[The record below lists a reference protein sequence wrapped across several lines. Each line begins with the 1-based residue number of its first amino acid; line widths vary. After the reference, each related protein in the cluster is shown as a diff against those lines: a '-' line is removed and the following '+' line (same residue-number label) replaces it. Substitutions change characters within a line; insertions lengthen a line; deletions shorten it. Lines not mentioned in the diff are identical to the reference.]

1 MPIANKK
8 EIQITISEDCNLNCI
23 YCYEKSK
30 SHNVI
35 TEQKI
40 KEIILKE
47 LASPGLKQI
56 IIYFHGG
63 EIALHFDIIK
73 NTCEWVWKENF
84 ETKVTFAASTN
95 GTLIQD
101 DIKKWFELHSSDFQ
115 LGLSLDGT
123 KEMHD
128 INRNNSFDKI
138 DLHFFKTQWPN
149 QPVKMT
155 ISPLTIDKT
164 AEGIIYIINQG
175 FYVSANLAYGCEWN
189 NMELKRAYA
198 KELTKLAD
206 FFISNPEIDL
216 PRRPFCKNLELI
228 GKYVV
233 SNKPQRHI
241 KWCGTG
247 EYMVCYS
254 PEGDKYPCQ
263 MFMPSSG
270 NEKGGIPMIENI
282 QVSSLCNSCCIL
294 SICPSCYGYN
304 YINTGILSK
313 APDGLC
319 DYTKLETLCYSYI
332 LSTMLKDAN
341 KYKHTRNMSD
351 VSKAL
356 CIKGIKYV
364 QETLLLELSDYLKV

>member
-1 MPIANKK
+1 MSMNYKK

-35 TEQKI
+35 NEKNAQ
-40 KEIILKE
+40 E
-47 LASPGLKQI
+47 LIRNELSSPGLKQA

-63 EIALHFDIIK
+63 EIALHFDVIK
-73 NTCEWVWKENF
+73 RICEWVWKQKF
-84 ETKVTFAASTN
+84 EPEIKFAASTN
-95 GTLIQD
+95 GTLIHE
-101 DIKKWFELHSSDFQ
+101 DIKKWLELHSTDFQ
-115 LGLSLDGT
+115 IGLSLDGT

-138 DLHFFKTQWPN
+138 DVQFFKSTWPN

-164 AEGIIYIINQG
+164 AEGIIYIISQG
-175 FYVSANLAYGCEWN
+175 LYVSANLAYGCEWGQDK
-189 NMELKRAYA
+189 LKKAYA
-198 KELTKLAD
+198 KELSKLAD
-206 FFISNPEIDL
+206 FFISNPEIEL
-216 PRRPFCKNLELI
+216 PKRPLCKNIELI
-228 GKYVV
+228 GKYVL
-233 SNKPQRHI
+233 SHKPQKHV

-247 EYMVCYS
+247 EFMVCYS
-254 PEGDKYPCQ
+254 PEGNKYPCQ

-270 NEKGGIPMIENI
+270 NEKINIPPIENI
-282 QVSSLCNSCCIL
+282 QIISSCKSCCIL

-304 YINTGILSK
+304 FINTGIISK

-341 KYKHTRNMSD
+341 KYKHTRHMSD
-351 VSKAL
+351 ITKAL
-356 CIKGIKYV
+356 CIKGIRYI
-364 QETLLLELSDYLKV
+364 QENLSAELSSYL

>member
-1 MPIANKK
+1 MSMSYKK

-35 TEQKI
+35 TEQKSR
-40 KEIILKE
+40 EIIRKELTTPDLKE
-47 LASPGLKQI
+47 A

-63 EIALHFDIIK
+63 EIAIHFDIIK
-73 NTCEWVWKENF
+73 NICEWVWSENF
-84 ETKVTFAASTN
+84 KPKVSFAASTN
-95 GTLIQD
+95 GTLIHG
-101 DIKKWFELHSSDFQ
+101 DIKKWLEKHSKVFN

-138 DLHFFKTQWPN
+138 DLQFFKRLWPE

-164 AEGIIYIINQG
+164 AEGIIFLINQG
-175 FYVSANLAYGCEWN
+175 FHVSANLAYGCEWDKE
-189 NMELKRAYA
+189 ELKKKYA
-198 KELTKLAD
+198 KELIKLAD
-206 FFISNPEIDL
+206 FFISNPDICL
-216 PRRPFCKNLELI
+216 PKRLFNKNLELI
-228 GKYVV
+228 GKYVI
-233 SNKPQRHI
+233 NNRQQRHV

-247 EYMVCYS
+247 EFMVCYS
-254 PEGDKYPCQ
+254 PEGNKYPCQ

-270 NEKGGIPMIENI
+270 NGNQEIPSINDI
-282 QVSSLCNSCCIL
+282 QIISPCNDCCIL

-304 YINTGILSK
+304 FINTGVVSK

-332 LSTMLKDAN
+332 LSTMLKN
-341 KYKHTRNMSD
+341 PSKYKHTCQMTD
-351 VSKAL
+351 IEKAL
-356 CIKGIKYV
+356 NIKGIKYI
-364 QETLLLELSDYLKV
+364 QETLLSELSSFL